1 MKKTLIIGIALA
13 LVLVSGGF
21 FSAQAN
27 CGGGCL
33 SSLAPCNWSL
43 SFLSPC
49 NWHFPSVCGFGC
61 ASKDVNSARDT
72 DKQTSSCQGAYSRGS
87 TTPATMGA
95 TGYNDL
101 IDNPAIAATQA

>member
-13 LVLVSGGF
+13 LVLVSGGL

-33 SSLAPCNWSL
+33 SSLSPCNWSL

-49 NWHFPSVCGFGC
+49 NWHFPSVCGSGC
-61 ASKDVNSARDT
+61 ASKGVNSARDT
-72 DKQTSSCQGAYSRGS
+72 DKQDSSCQGAYSRGA
-87 TTPATMGA
+87 TTTAPTGA
-95 TGYNDL
+95 TGSNNL
-101 IDNPAIAATQA
+101 IDNPAMAATQA